1 MNTTIEIQTRY
12 NKDLI
17 EQSILYPND
26 SLITQTTKQIIQLQ
40 DQAVKD
46 ALKKLGYLDPQ
57 EALTLLTCLNNLCR
71 AYHKLSGR
79 ISHRDSELVNAQK
92 LLEKYNK

>member
-1 MNTTIEIQTRY
+1 MNTTIEIQTGY

-57 EALTLLTCLNNLCR
+57 EALTLLTYLDNLCR
-71 AYHKLSGR
+71 AYRMQTGLNGAW
-79 ISHRDSELVNAQK
+79 DCDLVNAQN